1 MRRYNSFFVQ
11 AWVDDEGGD
20 AGAYRLKVEHIQTG
34 MVTMLTDPAHIIGWL
49 RQQGVCSSAPM
60 RLAEATEAE

>member
-11 AWVDDEGGD
+11 AWVDDEG
-20 AGAYRLKVEHIQTG
+20 YRLKVEHIQTG